1 MDNQTAIAAAIA
13 AATGLAADELKGY
26 LETPPNPAMG
36 DYAFP
41 CFKLAKALRKAPP
54 AIAAELMDKLVLPA
68 GLSRVETAGG
78 YLNFFAD
85 KASYAS
91 GVLSRVLSQGE
102 RYGASEEGKGGHV
115 CIDYSSIN
123 IAKPFHIGHL
133 SSTAI
138 GNSLYRIYGFLGY
151 APVGINH
158 LGDWGTQF
166 GKMIVAFKKWGD
178 EAMLE
183 KGSVRDLVKL
193 YVRFHDEAE
202 AHPEMNDEARAWFK
216 KIEDGDAEAIALFE
230 RFKAITMREVMR
242 VYDMLDVHF
251 DSYAGESF
259 YNDKMQPIVEE
270 LREKNLLKL
279 DQGAQIVDLSA
290 YDMPPCIIL
299 RSDGATLYATRD
311 LATAQYRHDTYAF
324 AKSLYVVAYQQNLHF
339 KQVFKVLEL
348 MGRDWVKD
356 MEHVNFGMVSITDGT
371 LSTRHGNVVYLEDVL
386 NAAIDKTRAVMAE
399 KSPDLTGEA
408 LDEAAKAVGVG
419 AVVWGVLYSAR
430 IKDISFS
437 YEKALNF
444 DGETGP
450 YVQYTHARCCSV
462 LAKAVQAGLAQS
474 SQDKPYDVASLDY
487 EALSD
492 EAATN
497 VLKALDAFPAAICAA
512 AEKNE
517 PYLVARALMDVC
529 TAYNKFY
536 YDDRIMDAEPNA
548 REARLALTDAAR
560 TVIKTGLYLLGLKA
574 PERM

>member
-1 MDNQTAIAAAIA
+1 MDNLSAIAAAVA
-13 AATGLAADELKGY
+13 DVTGLDAAELRGL
-26 LETPPNPAMG
+26 LETPPDPAMG

-41 CFKLAKALRKAPP
+41 CFRLAKTLRKAPP
-54 AIAAELMDKLVLPA
+54 MIAAELLDKLTLPA
-68 GLSRVETAGG
+68 GIARVETAGG

-85 KASYAS
+85 KANYAAS
-91 GVLSRVLSQGE
+91 VLSRVLKEGA
-102 RYGASEEGKGGHV
+102 RYGASEEGQGKTV
-115 CIDYSSIN
+115 CVEYSSVN

-138 GNSLYRIYGFLGY
+138 GSSLYRIYGFLGY

-166 GKMIVAFKKWGD
+166 GKMIVAYKLWGS
-178 EAMLE
+178 EEMLE

-193 YVRFHDEAE
+193 YVRFHEEAE
-202 AHPEMNDEARAWFK
+202 ANPAMNDEARAWFK
-216 KIEDGDAEAIALFE
+216 KIEDGDAEATALFE
-230 RFKAITMREVMR
+230 RFKAVTMRDVMR

-251 DSYAGESF
+251 DSFKGESF
-259 YNDKMQPIVEE
+259 YSDKIPAIVNE
-270 LREKNLLKL
+270 LDEKGLLKL
-279 DQGAQIVDLSA
+279 DQGAKIVDLSA

-311 LATAQYRHDTYAF
+311 LATAQYRHDTYDF
-324 AKSLYVVAYQQNLHF
+324 VKSLYVVAYQQNLHF
-339 KQVFKVLEL
+339 QQFFKVLEL

-386 NAAIDKTRAVMAE
+386 NAAIEKTRAVMAE
-399 KSPDLTGEA
+399 NSPDLTGEA

-430 IKDISFS
+430 IKDITFS

-462 LAKAVQAGLAQS
+462 LSKAAARLNTDA
-474 SQDKPYDVASLDY
+474 PYDAATLDFA
-487 EALSD
+487 ALSD
-492 EAATN
+492 EAAAN
-497 VLKALDAFPAAICAA
+497 VLKALDAFPAAVQSA

-517 PYLVARALMDVC
+517 PYLVARAVMDVC
-529 TAYNKFY
+529 AAYNKFY
-536 YDDRIMDAEPNA
+536 YDDRIMDAEETV
-548 REARLALTDAAR
+548 RDARLALTDAAR
-560 TVIKTGLYLLGLKA
+560 MVIKTGLYLLGLKA